1 MVAVCSYWAE
11 LLIILLYNSH
21 IIVGA
26 GLPSPVQF
34 NNVLWPLIAVTK
46 EINEGGGS
54 VKSDIIKQLYVMK
67 LDTYNLN
74 NVIILII
81 IIGNKMTYISDV

>member
-11 LLIILLYNSH
+11 LPIILLYSSPV
-21 IIVGA
+21 IVGA

-34 NNVLWPLIAVTK
+34 NNVSWPLIAVTK

-54 VKSDIIKQLYVMK
+54 VKLDII
-67 LDTYNLN
+67 
-74 NVIILII
+74 
-81 IIGNKMTYISDV
+81 